1 MVTAGSVKSQQV
13 SSSLTSPTKMFRSSS
28 GRTSPFQGEGH
39 GFESRT
45 EYKINWKVGEW
56 LKPADCKSAPLRVR
70 RFESVPSNNC
80 AYSSVGQSIRLII
93 GRSQVQVLQVPPN
106 IQVFIYD
113 QQKSIFYLF
122 LNSSIYI
129 KYGIMKHFLM

>member
-1 MVTAGSVKSQQV
+1 MKPIWQKSDGFFYVKQFGRGYGDGRICKILAGEFKSHV
-13 SSSLTSPTKMFRSSS
+13 SHKMFRSSS

-70 RFESVPSNNC
+70 RFESVPSN
-80 AYSSVGQSIRLII
+80 
-93 GRSQVQVLQVPPN
+93 
-106 IQVFIYD
+106 
-113 QQKSIFYLF
+113 
-122 LNSSIYI
+122 
-129 KYGIMKHFLM
+129 